1 MNGPDRNHSGTRW
14 LSLTRVLAVLLKE
27 IIQLRRDRVTF
38 GMILGVPLI
47 ELVIFGFAINNDP
60 KHLPMALFVQDHS
73 AYSRA
78 VVNAFA
84 NSGYFVL
91 QDQSLERSA
100 SDHQLLRGE
109 VAFVLTIPEDFTHRL
124 LRGERPRLLLEAD
137 ATDPAASSNAI
148 AAASELVNTA
158 LTSERLAVAGVVP
171 GRPAFELLM
180 HRRYNPEGISRYNI
194 VPGLLGVILSM
205 TMVMMPALALT
216 RESERGTMENL
227 LAMPVTPL
235 EVMLGKVLPYTGL
248 GAVQVL
254 IILGVARGVFQVPM
268 LGSYALLFMMLALFI
283 ACVATLGYLISTV
296 ARNQMQAM
304 QMTLFFFLPS
314 MLLSGFMFPF
324 RGMPEWAQLLG
335 ELLPLTHI
343 LRIVRGIML
352 KGAGFADVAFHTI
365 PLLLFLLLVAMVA
378 LRRFRQTLD
387 S

>member
-1 MNGPDRNHSGTRW
+1 LSTRW
-14 LSLTRVLAVLLKE
+14 KLWPRGNGMSLSRVLAVLIKE
-27 IIQLRRDRVTF
+27 FIQLRRDRVTF

-47 ELVIFGFAINNDP
+47 ELVIFGFAINSDP
-60 KHLPMALFVQDHS
+60 RHLPTALFVQDHS

-84 NSGYFVL
+84 NSGYFEL
-91 QDQSLERSA
+91 QGQHAGRHAGDRE
-100 SDHQLLRGE
+100 LLRGE
-109 VAFVLTIPEDFTHRL
+109 VAFVVTIPEDFTYRL
-124 LRGERPRLLLEAD
+124 LRGERPRVLLEAD

-148 AAASELVNTA
+148 ATTEMLVRSA
-158 LTSERLAVAGVVP
+158 LANERLAAAGTDP
-171 GRPAFELLM
+171 GNPAFELVT
-180 HRRYNPEGISRYNI
+180 HRRYNPEGISQYNT
-194 VPGLLGVILSM
+194 VPGLLGVILTM

-235 EVMLGKVLPYTGL
+235 EVMFGKVLPYAGM

-254 IILGVARGVFQVPM
+254 IILGVSHAVFHVPM
-268 LGSYALLFMMLALFI
+268 LGSYALLSVMIALFI

-314 MLLSGFMFPF
+314 ILLSGFMFPF
-324 RGMPEWAQLLG
+324 RGMPQWAQTLG
-335 ELLPLTHI
+335 ELLPLTHF
-343 LRIVRGIML
+343 LRIVRAIML
-352 KGAGFADVAFHTI
+352 KGAGFADVVTHTG
-365 PLLLFLLLVAMVA
+365 PLLLFLLLAAAIA
-378 LRRFRQTLD
+378 LRRFRRTLD